1 MPLPKLDVPIYELN
15 LPSTNKELKY
25 RPFLVKEEKILLMA
39 LESDDEN
46 EILKGMTQI
55 ISNCLIDSDL
65 NIELLPTFD
74 LEYIFLKLRSRS
86 IGEISELTLKCEN
99 CEAENPYRVDLSK
112 IEITKN
118 ENHTTEIKIDDNLG
132 VVMKYPT
139 AKTMT
144 LRETTGMESVFDMIE
159 DCVDTI
165 YYNEESYDLNDYT
178 KSEKRDFFDS
188 LTQNQFEKIQ
198 DFFTTMPK
206 IETEIEY
213 NCIKCK
219 ENNKLTLEGLQN
231 FFG

>member
-1 MPLPKLDVPIYELN
+1 
-15 LPSTNKELKY
+15 
-25 RPFLVKEEKILLMA
+25 MA

-99 CEAENPYRVDLSK
+99 CESENPYRVDLSK

-165 YYNEESYDLNDYT
+165 YYNEESYDLKDYT

-219 ENNKLTLEGLQN
+219 KNNKLTLEGLQN